1 MEQKAC
7 PYCSSTLKSIKES
20 GFVGCEHCYREIKEL
35 EEIVR
40 QLFDGKSFSGRKPA
54 RRRNEEF

>member
-35 EEIVR
+35 KEIVR